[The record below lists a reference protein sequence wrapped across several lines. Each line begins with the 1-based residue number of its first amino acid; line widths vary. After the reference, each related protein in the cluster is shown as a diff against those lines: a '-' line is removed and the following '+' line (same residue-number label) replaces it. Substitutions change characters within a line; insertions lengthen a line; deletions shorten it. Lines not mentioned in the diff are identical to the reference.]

1 MAKPDQ
7 PAPAAAKKTDGEKL
21 PPKRSFRP
29 RGLADLMGE
38 LTKGPFRK
46 RGFAQREIVTRWP
59 EIVGPLLGKH
69 SLPERIRFA
78 RDENEGATLVVRA
91 ASGFATEL
99 QHLEPTVIARINGY
113 FGFRAIARLSIIQ
126 APLPQPKRR
135 PPQPARAL
143 TSDEEARIAAQA
155 ARLRDPDLAG
165 ALKRLGEA
173 VQARTPAKKA

>member
-1 MAKPDQ
+1 MAKPAK
-7 PAPAAAKKTDGEKL
+7 PAPATGKPKEGETA
-21 PPKRSFRP
+21 PPKRSFRS

-69 SLPERIRFA
+69 SLPERIRFP

-91 ASGFATEL
+91 GSGFATEL

-113 FGFRAIARLSIIQ
+113 FGFRAIGKLSIIQ

-135 PPQPARAL
+135 SPSPPRAL
-143 TSDEEARIAAQA
+143 TPDEESAIARQA
-155 ARLRDPDLAG
+155 GGLRDPELAR
-165 ALKRLGEA
+165 AIKRLGEA
-173 VQARTPAKKA
+173 VQARSPAKKP

>member
-1 MAKPDQ
+1 MAKPAT
-7 PAPAAAKKTDGEKL
+7 PAPATGKPKDAETT
-21 PPKRSFRP
+21 PPKRSFRS

-69 SLPERIRFA
+69 SLPERIRFP

-91 ASGFATEL
+91 GSGFATEL

-113 FGFRAIARLSIIQ
+113 FGFRAIGKLSIIQ

-135 PPQPARAL
+135 SPNPPRAL
-143 TSDEEARIAAQA
+143 TPDEEVAIAHQA
-155 ARLRDPDLAG
+155 ARLRDPELAR
-165 ALKRLGEA
+165 AFKRLGETIH
-173 VQARTPAKKA
+173 ARMAPKKP

>member
-1 MAKPDQ
+1 MAKPAK
-7 PAPAAAKKTDGEKL
+7 PATAAEKKAEAEQQ
-21 PPKRSFRP
+21 PPKRSYRA
-29 RGLADLMGE
+29 RGLADLMSD

-59 EIVGPLLGKH
+59 EIVGPLLGRH

-78 RDENEGATLVVRA
+78 RDQNEDATLVVRA

-99 QHLEPTVIARINGY
+99 QHLEPMVIARINGY
-113 FGFRAIARLSIIQ
+113 FGFRAIGRLSIIQ

-135 PPQPARAL
+135 TPQPARTL
-143 TSDEEARIAAQA
+143 TAEEESRIASQA
-155 ARLRDPDLAG
+155 ARLHDPDLGG

-173 VQARTPAKKA
+173 VQARTPIKKP